1 MTSSTLRCRGV
12 RPPASAGG
20 SGNGLTA
27 PARPSAGAAPSTW
40 PPSVAPAPPP
50 SSRAMFSLLLVRAV
64 PATAVLRRSGRAT
77 GERPSAPPIH
87 CGNGSPPHRQ
97 FQTHVRTTRGL
108 LSILSVAGGTHRRSA
123 SRTRVLVGV
132 RERSVTSGGDMR
144 ERVRHGE
151 IGRRDIDAGAERRR
165 GGRPTAWRLRPWSR
179 AAGPRPVRPGVVR
192 VAVRP
197 AEAPRPAGPSGRPVA
212 EAWWDARTG
221 LRLLV
226 RRSGAAPARCAVRYP
241 APAGALRGRP

>member
-50 SSRAMFSLLLVRAV
+50 SSRAMFSLLLVQAV
-64 PATAVLRRSGRAT
+64 SAAAVLRRSGRAT
-77 GERPSAPPIH
+77 GGRPSAPPIH

-108 LSILSVAGGTHRRSA
+108 LSILSVPGGTHRRSA

-144 ERVRHGE
+144 ERVRYGE
-151 IGRRDIDAGAERRR
+151 SGRRDIDAGEERRR
-165 GGRPTAWRLRPWSR
+165 GGRPTAWRAPGAVGGAR
-179 AAGPRPVRPGVVR
+179 ARPGGAR
-192 VAVRP
+192 AGRGGGGPAGGRPPGGGRGGLRRRAVRGGR
-197 AEAPRPAGPSGRPVA
+197 APPP
-212 EAWWDARTG
+212 
-221 LRLLV
+221 
-226 RRSGAAPARCAVRYP
+226 
-241 APAGALRGRP
+241 